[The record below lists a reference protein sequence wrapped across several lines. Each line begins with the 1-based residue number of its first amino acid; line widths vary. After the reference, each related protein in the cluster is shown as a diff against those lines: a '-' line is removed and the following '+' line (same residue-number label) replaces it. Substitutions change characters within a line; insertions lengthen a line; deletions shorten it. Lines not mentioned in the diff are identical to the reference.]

1 MTHLIVFKK
10 LQGLDLQDFGSIDGI
25 TVTEHCKEYVEGYER
40 KQDCFC
46 LSFRSGNKLFYTHKL
61 YGYRYESGFIR

>member
-46 LSFRSGNKLFYTHKL
+46 TSGP
-61 YGYRYESGFIR
+61 